1 MLKPAD
7 QYFANLQEPVK
18 GYMLFLRDYFLG
30 KDPAITEAW
39 KYGMPF
45 YNYKGKRIC
54 YLWVQKKSGFPY
66 IGIVDGK
73 MINDQDLILEDRK
86 KMKILLLDPEKDIP
100 IQRINKLL
108 DSLIRL
114 TVDSSSRK

>member
-18 GYMLFLRDYFLG
+18 GYMLFLRDYLLG
-30 KDPAITEAW
+30 KDTAITEAW

-54 YLWVQKKSGFPY
+54 YLWVQKKTGYPY
-66 IGIVDGK
+66 IGIVDG
-73 MINDQDLILEDRK
+73 NLLFDSDLLIEDRK
-86 KMKILLLDPEKDIP
+86 KMKILLLDPDKDIP
-100 IQRINKLL
+100 IHRINALIDSIIKL
-108 DSLIRL
+108 SLR
-114 TVDSSSRK
+114 